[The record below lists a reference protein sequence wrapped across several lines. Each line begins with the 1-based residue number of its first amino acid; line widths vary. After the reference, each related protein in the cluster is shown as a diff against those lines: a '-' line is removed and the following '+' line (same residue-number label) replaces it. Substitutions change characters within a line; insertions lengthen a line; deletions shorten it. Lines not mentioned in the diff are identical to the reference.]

1 MLRFAI
7 DLSSYT
13 GVVTPA
19 MARKIVEM
27 GFTKFIVNL
36 WNDGVLY
43 DVNGRKPWELGY
55 VADGAKTTTNWQV
68 DSAREAGAEV
78 DGYIYYYASE
88 DASARTL
95 RLLGNL
101 QGRTINFLWLD
112 WEEGMNGLSVED
124 TIAYMHKAQDTCI
137 GIVYTGHYTR
147 CLWWIEH
154 TNDYQGFAGQWI
166 WDATNDKTPDMSYI
180 PYGGFKHYME
190 QYAFDVQLLPEM
202 SGPVD
207 LNVFYPPEEQ
217 PAPVPVPEP
226 EPELPPVKT
235 EPEPVPTDRTPVEEA
250 NDAVARLRFIEEQ
263 LHAAIED
270 VQTKVAAIPAAN
282 LASIFNGL
290 KPVQRGVPGRVNDY
304 PWPPVWGQGVLVTQ

>member
-1 MLRFAI
+1 MLGFAI
-7 DLSSYT
+7 DLASYA

-36 WNDGVLY
+36 WNDGILY
-43 DVNGRKPWELGY
+43 DINGRKPWELGY
-55 VADGAKTTTNWQV
+55 IADGAKTTTNWQV

-147 CLWWIEH
+147 RNWWIEH

-190 QYAFDVQLLPEM
+190 QYAFDVMLLPEM

-207 LNVFYPPEEQ
+207 LNVFYKPDEQ
-217 PAPVPVPEP
+217 PAPVP
-226 EPELPPVKT
+226 
-235 EPEPVPTDRTPVEEA
+235 EPEPVPELPPAEEEAPVPVEKTPVEEA
-250 NDAVARLRFIEEQ
+250 NDAVAKLRFIEEQ
-263 LHAAIED
+263 LHAAIDE

-282 LASIFNGL
+282 LASIFNQPYRIGL
-290 KPVQRGVPGRVNDY
+290 NDY
-304 PWPPVWGQGVLVTQ
+304 PWGQRILVT